1 MYVYDEQSN
10 HLSFSA
16 LALWGNLF
24 MSILFAVAMGY
35 MGVMYS
41 EPLSPF
47 IIGLWIVEFAMLL
60 AVGFMRKRRS
70 MSYGMAYAFTGISG
84 LVVGAGI
91 GANPLYMRVVGTSA
105 MEALGLFAILSVI
118 AVLSGDAFMG
128 LGKSLFAMLIALI
141 VVDLISFFAF
151 KTAADQMVL
160 SSVTG
165 ILFCGFILYD
175 VQRAFRK
182 QHAETIPMLVVA
194 IYLDL
199 LNLFLS
205 ILNINAFF
213 SRK

>member
-10 HLSFSA
+10 RLSFSA
-16 LALWGNLF
+16 FALWGNLF

-35 MGVMYS
+35 VGVMYTAT
-41 EPLSPF
+41 LSPF
-47 IIGLWIVEFAMLL
+47 ITLLWIVEFAMLL
-60 AVGFMRKRRS
+60 AVAFLRKRKS

-91 GANPLYMRVVGTSA
+91 GANPVYMRVVGTSA
-105 MEALGLFAILSVI
+105 VEALGLFA
-118 AVLSGDAFMG
+118 VLSLVAIVSGEAFMG
-128 LGKSLFAMLIALI
+128 LGKALFAMLIALVI
-141 VVDLISFFAF
+141 VDLISIFAF
-151 KTAADQMVL
+151 KTAADQLVL
-160 SSVTG
+160 SSVSG

-182 QHAETIPMLVVA
+182 QHVESIPMLVVN